1 MSTNIISNQKTIQ
14 QIVDSSAKSASG
26 RNTGDLG
33 KDDFLN
39 LLVTQLQNQDP
50 LNPTDDKEFIGQMAQ
65 FTSLEQMKNMNTSM
79 SQSQAYQ
86 LVGKHVAATITDD
99 TTKVTSNI
107 DGTVTGV
114 KISNGVAYAMVNG
127 KDVAIDKI
135 KEVTDGANPGYA
147 SLSQYTGLI
156 GLNVDGYAYD
166 SSNGNIAPVS
176 GIVSSLAKGQNE
188 DYALMDGVNLKVA
201 GIVGNTTSADPDYI
215 NKYLESKKGSQ
226 VSLYVKN
233 QSTGEQVPVTGIL
246 QSYTADTNGIKAIMN
261 KVSIP
266 VASITDVTPVE
277 KENNQEVLLQ
287 KILDKLSQNN
297 SGTL

>member
-1 MSTNIISNQKTIQ
+1 Q
-14 QIVDSSAKSASG
+14 QIVDASAKSTSG

-79 SQSQAYQ
+79 AQSQAYS
-86 LVGKHVAATITDD
+86 LVGKHITATVTDD
-99 TTKVTSNI
+99 TTKVTSKV
-107 DGTVTGV
+107 DGTVSGI
-114 KISNGVAYAMVNG
+114 KIANGVAYAQVNG

-135 KEVTDGANPGYA
+135 TEVTDGANPGYA

-156 GLNVDGYAYD
+156 GFHADGYAYD
-166 SSNGNIAPVS
+166 PSNGNIAPVS

-188 DYALMDGVNLKVA
+188 DYALMDGVNIKVT
-201 GIVGNTTSADPDYI
+201 GIVGNTKSTDPDYVK
-215 NKYLESKKGSQ
+215 NYLESKKGSQ
-226 VSLYVKN
+226 ISVYVKN
-233 QSTGEQVPVTGIL
+233 ESTGEQVPVTGVL
-246 QSYTADTNGIKAIMN
+246 QSYTADGNGIKAIMN
-261 KVSIP
+261 KVSVP

-277 KENNQEVLLQ
+277 KESNQEVLLQ

-297 SGTL
+297 SGT

>member
-79 SQSQAYQ
+79 AQSQAYS
-86 LVGKHVAATITDD
+86 LVGKHIAATITDD
-99 TTKVTSNI
+99 TTKVTSKV

-114 KISNGVAYAMVNG
+114 KIANGVAYAQVNG
-127 KDVAIDKI
+127 KDVEIDKI
-135 KEVTDGANPGYA
+135 TEVTDGANPGYA

-156 GLNVDGYAYD
+156 GLNADGFAYD
-166 SSNGNIAPVS
+166 ASTGNIAPVS

-188 DYALMDGVNLKVA
+188 DYALMDGVNIKVT
-201 GIVGNTTSADPDYI
+201 GIVGGTASSDPDYVK
-215 NKYLESKKGSQ
+215 NYLESKKGSQ
-226 VSLYVKN
+226 ISVYVKN
-233 QSTGEQVPVTGIL
+233 ESTGEQVPVTGVL
-246 QSYTADTNGIKAIMN
+246 ESYTADGNGVKAIMN
-261 KVSIP
+261 KVSVP
-266 VASITDVTPVE
+266 VASITDVTPE
-277 KENNQEVLLQ
+277 NKESNQEVLLQ

-297 SGTL
+297 SGT